1 MRRRGGPGPAL
12 SRQEA
17 RRPATPALPTA
28 KKGTKSYFSR
38 PRLSPPHLFL
48 PSGPAGYT
56 RRRCPARSG
65 RTELF
70 LRGHGGTRR
79 RPSPRR
85 RSAAPS
91 FAPRGT
97 RPPGADR
104 GARPTARPRG
114 PAARGRPRSHLRPA
128 AQRGRAAGRSPR
140 GRGSERGPYS
150 PHEPVHGWVPPPR
163 VAPAAAASF
172 SPPAH
177 EAPTCPAPAAGC
189 RPGGRCP
196 AAAPLARRPGSSL
209 WHSRTRAAGSKHT
222 ALAPPRRRPTRK
234 WPPPPPSRSWPP
246 PGARWEM

>member
-1 MRRRGGPGPAL
+1 MRCAAAAVPAPRSAGRKHGAPRHPPFPRPKKERKVTSPGRGC
-12 SRQEA
+12 
-17 RRPATPALPTA
+17 
-28 KKGTKSYFSR
+28 
-38 PRLSPPHLFL
+38 PPHLFL

-128 AQRGRAAGRSPR
+128 PQRGRAAGRSPR
-140 GRGSERGPYS
+140 GRGGERGPYS

-209 WHSRTRAAGSKHT
+209 
-222 ALAPPRRRPTRK
+222 
-234 WPPPPPSRSWPP
+234 
-246 PGARWEM
+246 